1 MDREPDLN
9 NIKAT
14 GIALLAT
21 LLVSGA
27 QAQTIPGAD
36 GIEARVL
43 DNGLKVIIWP
53 DHDIP
58 NVALYNWIRA
68 GGRNEYPGITG
79 IAHYFEHMMFNGTT
93 THPPGDFDRIMQANG
108 GSNNAYTSNDVTVYT
123 DWFPRSAL
131 EVVIGLEA
139 DRMQNLD
146 LDPEVVES
154 ERGVVYSERRLRVDN
169 SNAGRLQEQMSA
181 TAYVA
186 HPYQFPVI
194 GWPSDIESWTLEDLQ
209 QFYTTYYAP
218 NNATLLLVGD
228 VTTEDGFAL
237 VEKYF
242 GPIPAQQPP
251 AALRTVEPEQQ
262 GERRLQLQL
271 PAQTPILQMVW
282 HSGAAGDAMMPA
294 LDLLMAILARGDSS
308 RLHRLLVEQEQ
319 AAIDIGYYV
328 HEGFDPGLTW
338 LSAVLPQ
345 GGDLARTESLI
356 DQAIADVIDN
366 GVSDAEVQKAKN
378 LWLAGFWRAMAT
390 IDGKADWLG
399 TYEVFHDD
407 YRKLFD
413 APAQYQ
419 AVTAEQIRA
428 AAAAILRPTNRT
440 VGSVI
445 PAGEGA

>member
-1 MDREPDLN
+1 MDREPDLKS
-9 NIKAT
+9 IKAT